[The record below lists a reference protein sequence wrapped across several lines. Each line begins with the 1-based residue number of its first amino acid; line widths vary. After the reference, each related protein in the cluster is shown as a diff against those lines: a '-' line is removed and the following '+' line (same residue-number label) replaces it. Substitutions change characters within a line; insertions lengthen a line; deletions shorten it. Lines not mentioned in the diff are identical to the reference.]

1 MFQAVSQELHG
12 AGRPVRSQTGV
23 ARGGAPETPAPGP
36 APYVVRVCRAAE
48 GCPRAVVDVAAA
60 AAALTAALDAV
71 DVADVVRLKAGTGR
85 TLEHHR
91 FKATLS
97 GCPNACSQPQI
108 ADVGLVGQER
118 PLLDE
123 AACTACGLCVETCA
137 ESVFSLASGHLG
149 MDESRCVGCGA
160 CMRVCPTAALTPEAT
175 GWRVL
180 VGGRLGRHPRLGA
193 EVSGCADLDDALAIA
208 TKVVELWEREGRPD
222 ERVGVVLDRLADQ
235 DDPLDREEAR
245 SVALTRLLLP
255 GEVES

>member
-1 MFQAVSQELHG
+1 VFQAVSQEPRG
-12 AGRPVRSQTGV
+12 AGRPDRSETGV
-23 ARGGAPETPAPGP
+23 AQSDAPKAAASGP
-36 APYVVRVCRAAE
+36 PPCVVRVCRGSE

-60 AAALTAALDAV
+60 AAALTATLDGV
-71 DVADVVRLKAGTGR
+71 GVAGVVRRKAGAGSM
-85 TLEHHR
+85 LEHHR
-91 FKATLS
+91 FKVTLS

-123 AACTACGLCVETCA
+123 AKCVSCGLCVDACA
-137 ESVFSLASGHLG
+137 EAVFSLADGHLS

-160 CMRVCPTAALTPEAT
+160 CMRVCPTVALTPAAT

-193 EVSGCADLDDALAIA
+193 EVMSCADLDGASAVA
-208 TKVVELWEREGRPD
+208 TKVIELWELEGCGD
-222 ERVGVVLDRLADQ
+222 ERVGVFLDRLAYQEDAT
-235 DDPLDREEAR
+235 DGEESR
-245 SVALTRLLLP
+245 SIALTRLLFQ